1 MSNLDRDLAEMRR
14 LGYSSYGKYKLDH
27 PNTGKSVTEP
37 PPKKPRQCALP
48 KEYHLVCDFCGK
60 PFISPIAQKMY
71 CSTECRRKNAKKKY
85 RDRKLSESQ
94 KRIAKCLICG
104 REFQQLRSSHKYC
117 GGSCK
122 RTANLEIQ
130 RQWRA
135 RLKEAQQCSTITK

>member
-1 MSNLDRDLAEMRR
+1 MDNLDKDLKEMRR
-14 LGYSSYGKYKLDH
+14 LGYSSYGKYKLDY
-27 PNTGKSVTEP
+27 PTTKPEASKPVG
-37 PPKKPRQCALP
+37 KKPKQSAP
-48 KEYHLVCDFCGK
+48 SKEHHLVCNFCGN

-71 CSTECRRKNAKKKY
+71 CSTECCRKNAKKRY
-85 RDRKLSESQ
+85 QERKLTEKQ